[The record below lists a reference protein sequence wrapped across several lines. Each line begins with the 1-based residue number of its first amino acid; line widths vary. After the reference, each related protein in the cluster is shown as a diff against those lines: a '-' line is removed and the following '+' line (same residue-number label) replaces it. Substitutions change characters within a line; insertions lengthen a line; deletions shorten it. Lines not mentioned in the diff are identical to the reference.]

1 MAISYFSKILFFIAG
16 VYFMGLGVALSV
28 TANLGTSPISSL
40 PYVLSQITPFTMGVM
55 TVAMNIV
62 FIVLQILILRK
73 QFKLW
78 YLLQLP
84 GLLLFSAAIDLNNY
98 LLSGIV
104 PEAYWLQFLIMLL
117 GCVVLG
123 FGIALL
129 LKADIF
135 MMPGDFLV
143 KVISD
148 KTGRNFGRLKVCFD
162 VVLVVISVTVSLIF
176 LQQVVGVR
184 EGSLVAALTIGFIVN
199 FFSRYLLK
207 NPVSRR

>member
-40 PYVLSQITPFTMGVM
+40 PYVLSQITPFTMGTM

>member
-1 MAISYFSKILFFIAG
+1 MGTIRIPKLLFFIAG

-28 TANLGTSPISSL
+28 TADLGTSPISSL
-40 PYVLSQITPFTMGVM
+40 PYVLGEITPFTMGAM
-55 TVAMNIV
+55 TFAMNIV
-62 FIVLQILILRK
+62 FILIQVLILRK

-98 LLSGIV
+98 LLSGVVLEI
-104 PEAYWLQFLIMLL
+104 YWIQFLIMLL
-117 GCVVLG
+117 GCIVLG

-148 KTGRNFGRLKVCFD
+148 KSGRNFGRLKVCFD
-162 VVLVVISVTVSLIF
+162 VILVAIAVTVSFVF
-176 LQQVVGVR
+176 LHQIVGVR
-184 EGSLVAALTIGFIVN
+184 EGSLVAALTVGLIVN
-199 FFSRYLLK
+199 FFRKYLLK
-207 NPVSRR
+207 TSVSRS

>member
-1 MAISYFSKILFFIAG
+1 MGTIWIPKILFFIAG

-28 TANLGTSPISSL
+28 TADLGTSPISSL
-40 PYVLSQITPFTMGVM
+40 PYVLGEITPFTMGVM
-55 TVAMNIV
+55 TFAMNIV
-62 FIVLQILILRK
+62 FILLQVLILRK

-98 LLSGIV
+98 LLSGV
-104 PEAYWLQFLIMLL
+104 VLDTYWIQFLIMLL

-135 MMPGDFLV
+135 TMPGDFLV

-162 VVLVVISVTVSLIF
+162 VILVAIAVTVSFVF
-176 LQQVVGVR
+176 LHQIVGVR
-184 EGSLVAALTIGFIVN
+184 EGSLVAALTVGLIVN
-199 FFSRYLLK
+199 FFRKYLLK
-207 NPVSRR
+207 NPVSRS

>member
-1 MAISYFSKILFFIAG
+1 MGTSHFSRILFFLAG
-16 VYFMGLGVALSV
+16 VYFMGLGVAMSV
-28 TANLGTSPISSL
+28 TADLGTSPISSL
-40 PYVLSQITPFTMGVM
+40 PYVLSLITPFSMGAM
-55 TVAMNIV
+55 TIAMNIV
-62 FIVLQILILRK
+62 FIVIQILILKKR
-73 QFKLW
+73 FRLW

-84 GLLLFSAAIDLNNY
+84 GLILFSLAIDLNNY

-104 PEAYWLQFLIMLL
+104 LDVYWVQFLLMLL

-129 LKADIF
+129 LKADFF
-135 MMPGDFLV
+135 MMPGDFLA

-148 KTGRNFGRLKVCFD
+148 RTGRNFGRVKVCFD
-162 VVLVVISVTVSLIF
+162 VVLVVIAVTVSLVF
-176 LQQVVGVR
+176 LHQVEGVR
-184 EGSLVAALTIGFIVN
+184 EGSLVAALTVGFIVN